1 MIEFKG
7 SVFDQTLQETITAK
21 KIASY
26 FLEEYPDFANDPLNK
41 LKFII
46 EPSFDYGKAEGAD
59 IVMIGNFVK
68 PIRIDLDE
76 PHPIKDNNKIKE
88 VTSFAINNFICVIE
102 ETSKDLKHLNFD
114 SNKVSEKDL
123 QKLSEKDFDIRVT
136 TKYKNQDFETSKSDE
151 NYNQVH
157 SLRETIYRS
166 NRKKFRNLRWGRI
179 TQLIFLSSAKKE
191 DFYEELSGID
201 KLRTNKIICSDHGFK
216 GMMASICK
224 QLILENYH
232 FHKVKNGML
241 HIDGIYPNNIVNYV
255 YDGSYF
261 LQHRASGADQA
272 KMLQI
277 AKGPIKGWEDNV
289 YQRMIVLRGPGGTGK
304 TIKLLQFGWDEY
316 RKNDASVLFLTYN
329 RALVST
335 IGRTL
340 NLMGIKKKDDE
351 RGSIKP
357 MSHMSFF
364 VSIMMKFSF
373 WGEQENMLIKE
384 NKQLLEKIY
393 IEKLHEVRSFLASGA
408 ASKYDVPK
416 ELLMYDLILVDEGQ
430 DWLED
435 EQYVLEK
442 IYGYNNIIIAHGINQ
457 NIRGIET
464 QWGKELSKHRGKNI
478 GDKVTHG
485 LRSALRMKQNL
496 GLFIKEFANY
506 TEEFKVNKSI
516 NNEYSDLD
524 LDKSAPGGTIYIVE
538 GNLYKNS
545 ALVNHL
551 NSEIKIQKDV
561 ENIDILHCIPLN
573 TPIEDIVDTAK
584 IKIWDGVSEDG
595 RKEEPKDINYQR
607 FVKYQSCRGLEG
619 WITINHF
626 IDEYWDYEYS
636 EGVKDSKQ
644 DTLFREITND
654 DAIDYANKWAFIAF
668 TRSIDS
674 IVITLRDTESR
685 IGKVLKKIH
694 EKYPDFINWYS

>member
-1 MIEFKG
+1 
-7 SVFDQTLQETITAK
+7 
-21 KIASY
+21 
-26 FLEEYPDFANDPLNK
+26 
-41 LKFII
+41 
-46 EPSFDYGKAEGAD
+46 
-59 IVMIGNFVK
+59 
-68 PIRIDLDE
+68 
-76 PHPIKDNNKIKE
+76 
-88 VTSFAINNFICVIE
+88 
-102 ETSKDLKHLNFD
+102 
-114 SNKVSEKDL
+114 
-123 QKLSEKDFDIRVT
+123 
-136 TKYKNQDFETSKSDE
+136 
-151 NYNQVH
+151 
-157 SLRETIYRS
+157 
-166 NRKKFRNLRWGRI
+166 
-179 TQLIFLSSAKKE
+179 
-191 DFYEELSGID
+191 
-201 KLRTNKIICSDHGFK
+201 
-216 GMMASICK
+216 
-224 QLILENYH
+224 
-232 FHKVKNGML
+232 
-241 HIDGIYPNNIVNYV
+241 
-255 YDGSYF
+255 
-261 LQHRASGADQA
+261 
-272 KMLQI
+272 MLQI